1 MSMNR
6 NTVTKAKV
14 AALAV
19 AAILGAASVAMAAQ
33 PARQNRNAPAA
44 PAQQAPNFDA
54 VQIKVLP
61 IRDNIYM
68 LVGQGGN
75 ITLQVGEDGVLIV
88 DTQFAPLSDKIL
100 AEIRKISKAPIRFII
115 NTHGHG
121 DHTGGNANLAKAG
134 VSVAGGNML
143 GPLQVAAQGVG
154 GAAPAGA
161 SATILAHEN
170 VLMRME
176 QSIGGQ
182 PPAPADTLPTVTYI
196 GDWKDMFF
204 NGESIRLFHE
214 PNAHTDGDSM
224 VYFRRSDVLSVGDIY
239 NTNNYPIIDKAR
251 DGSIQGVLKALNHM
265 LEITIPKDRQEGG
278 TLVIPGHGRLSDE
291 ADLAEYRD
299 MVTIIHDRIKDMVDR
314 GLTLEQV
321 KAAKPTI
328 DYDPRYGSGNG
339 PGSTDRFIEIVYNDL
354 KAAK

>member
-6 NTVTKAKV
+6 NTVSKAKA

-19 AAILGAASVAMAAQ
+19 AAILGAASIAMAAQ
-33 PARQNRNAPAA
+33 PARQNRNTPAA
-44 PAQQAPNFDA
+44 PAQQAPNFDN

-100 AEIRKISKAPIRFII
+100 TEIRKISKAPIRFIL

-121 DHTGGNANLAKAG
+121 DHTGGNGNLSKAG
-134 VSVAGGNML
+134 ASVAGGNML
-143 GPLQVAAQGVG
+143 GPIAVAAQGQG
-154 GAAPAGA
+154 GSAPAGA
-161 SATILAHEN
+161 VATILAHEN
-170 VLMRME
+170 VLMRMQ

-182 PPAPADTLPTVTYI
+182 PPSPDDTLPNVTYI
-196 GDWKDMFF
+196 SEFKDMFF

-214 PNAHTDGDSM
+214 PNAHTDGDTI
-224 VYFRRSDVLSVGDIY
+224 VYFRRSDVLSVGDVY
-239 NTNNYPIIDKAR
+239 NTNSYPVIDKAR
-251 DGSIQGVLKALNHM
+251 DGNIKGILAALNHI
-265 LEITIPKDRQEGG
+265 LELTIPKDRQEGG

-291 ADLAEYRD
+291 ADVAEYRD
-299 MVTIIHDRIKDMVDR
+299 MVTIIHDRIKDMVGR

-339 PGSTDRFIEIVYNDL
+339 PGSTDRFVEIVYNDL

>member
-6 NTVTKAKV
+6 KTMKQARV
-14 AALAV
+14 AAVAV
-19 AAILGAASVAMAAQ
+19 AAILGAASLAMAAQ
-33 PARQNRNAPAA
+33 PARNRNAPAPA
-44 PAQQAPNFDA
+44 PQAPNFDN
-54 VQIKVLP
+54 VQINALQV
-61 IRDNIYM
+61 RDNIYM
-68 LVGQGGN
+68 LVGAGGN

-100 AEIRKISKAPIRFII
+100 AKIREISSGPIRFII

-121 DHTGGNANLAKAG
+121 DHTGGNGNLSKAG
-134 VSVAGGNML
+134 QSVAGGNML
-143 GPLQVAAQGVG
+143 GPLAVAAQGQG
-154 GAAPAGA
+154 AAAPAGA
-161 SATILAHEN
+161 VATILAHEN

-182 PPAPADTLPTVTYI
+182 PPAPADSLPNVTYI
-196 GDWKDMFF
+196 SEFKDMYF
-204 NGESIRLFHE
+204 NGESIRLMHE
-214 PNAHTDGDSM
+214 PNAHTDGDTM

-239 NTNNYPIIDKAR
+239 NTNNYPVIDKAR
-251 DGSIQGVLKALNHM
+251 DGSIQGVLRALNNM
-265 LEITIPKDRQEGG
+265 LAITIPKDRQEGG

-321 KAAKPTI
+321 RAAKPTI
-328 DYDPRYGSGNG
+328 DYDPRYGSGTG

-354 KAAK
+354 KAAT

>member
-6 NTVTKAKV
+6 KTVSKAKA

-19 AAILGAASVAMAAQ
+19 AAVLGAASIAMAAQ

-44 PAQQAPNFDA
+44 PAPQAPNFDA
-54 VQIKVLP
+54 VQIKVLQ

-100 AEIRKISKAPIRFII
+100 TEIRKISKGPIRFII

-121 DHTGGNANLAKAG
+121 DHTGGNGNLSKAG
-134 VSVAGGNML
+134 ASVAGGNML
-143 GPLQVAAQGVG
+143 GPLAVAAQGQG
-154 GAAPAGA
+154 AAAPAGA
-161 SATILAHEN
+161 VATILAHEN
-170 VLMRME
+170 VLTRMQE
-176 QSIGGQ
+176 SIGGQ
-182 PPAPADTLPTVTYI
+182 PPAPSESLPNVTYI

-204 NGESIRLFHE
+204 NGESIRLFYE

-239 NTNNYPIIDKAR
+239 NTNNYPVIDKAR
-251 DGSIQGVLKALNHM
+251 AGSIQGVLKALNHM

-278 TLVIPGHGRLSDE
+278 TVVIPGHGRVSDE

-321 KAAKPTI
+321 RAAKPTI

>member
-6 NTVTKAKV
+6 NTVSKAKV

-44 PAQQAPNFDA
+44 PAPQAPNFDA

-75 ITLQVGEDGVLIV
+75 ITLQVGDDGVLIV

-100 AEIRKISKAPIRFII
+100 TEIRKISKAPIRFII

-121 DHTGGNANLAKAG
+121 DHTGGNGNLSKAG
-134 VSVAGGNML
+134 ASVAGGNML
-143 GPLQVAAQGVG
+143 GPLAVAAQGQG

-161 SATILAHEN
+161 VATILAHEN
-170 VLMRME
+170 VLTRMQE
-176 QSIGGQ
+176 SIGGQ
-182 PPAPADTLPTVTYI
+182 PPAPADSLPNVTYI

-204 NGESIRLFHE
+204 NNESIRLFYE

-239 NTNNYPIIDKAR
+239 NTNNYPVIDKAR
-251 DGSIQGVLKALNHM
+251 AGSIQGVLKALNHM

>member
-6 NTVTKAKV
+6 KTMKQARV
-14 AALAV
+14 AAVAV
-19 AAILGAASVAMAAQ
+19 AAILGAASLAMAAQ
-33 PARQNRNAPAA
+33 PARNRNAPAPA
-44 PAQQAPNFDA
+44 PQAPNFDN
-54 VQIKVLP
+54 VQIQALQV
-61 IRDNIYM
+61 RENIYM
-68 LVGQGGN
+68 LVGAGGN

-100 AEIRKISKAPIRFII
+100 AKIREISNAPIRFII

-121 DHTGGNANLAKAG
+121 DHTGGNGNLSKAG
-134 VSVAGGNML
+134 QSVAGGNMM
-143 GPLQVAAQGVG
+143 GPLAVAAQGQG

-161 SATILAHEN
+161 VATILAHEN

-182 PPAPADTLPTVTYI
+182 PPAPADSLPNVTYI
-196 GDWKDMFF
+196 SEFKDMFF
-204 NGESIRLFHE
+204 NGESIRLSHE
-214 PNAHTDGDSM
+214 PNAHTDGDTM

-239 NTNNYPIIDKAR
+239 NTNNYPVIDKAR
-251 DGSIQGVLKALNHM
+251 DGSIQGVLRALNNM
-265 LEITIPKDRQEGG
+265 LAITIPKDRQEGG

-299 MVTIIHDRIKDMVDR
+299 MVTIIHDRIKEMVDR

-321 KAAKPTI
+321 RAAKPTI
-328 DYDPRYGSGNG
+328 DYDPRYGSGTG

-354 KAAK
+354 KAAT

>member
-6 NTVTKAKV
+6 NTVRHARV

-19 AAILGAASVAMAAQ
+19 AAVLGAASLAFAAQ
-33 PARQNRNAPAA
+33 PARNAPAA
-44 PAQQAPNFDA
+44 PAPQAPNFEN

-68 LVGQGGN
+68 LVGAGGN

-100 AEIRKISKAPIRFII
+100 TEIRKISSSPIRFII
-115 NTHGHG
+115 NTHAHG
-121 DHTGGNANLAKAG
+121 DHTGGNANLSKAG
-134 VSVAGGNML
+134 ASVAGGNML
-143 GPLQVAAQGVG
+143 GPLAVVAQGQ
-154 GAAPAGA
+154 GAQAPAGA
-161 SATILAHEN
+161 AATILAHEN
-170 VLMRME
+170 VLTRME
-176 QSIGGQ
+176 QQIGNQ
-182 PPAPADTLPTVTYI
+182 PPAPSDSLPTSTYI
-196 GDWKDMFF
+196 SEFKDMFF

-214 PNAHTDGDSM
+214 PNAHTDGDTA
-224 VYFRRSDVLSVGDIY
+224 VYFRRSDVLSVGDVY

-251 DGSIQGVLKALNHM
+251 DGSIQGVLKALNHF

-321 KAAKPTI
+321 RAAKPTI
-328 DYDPRYGSGNG
+328 DYDPRYGSGTG

-354 KAAK
+354 KSAT

>member
-1 MSMNR
+1 MN
-6 NTVTKAKV
+6 TKRMTR

-19 AAILGAASVAMAAQ
+19 AAVLGAATIAIAAQ

-44 PAQQAPNFDA
+44 PAQQAPNFDN

-75 ITLQVGEDGVLIV
+75 ITLQIGEDGVLIV

-100 AEIRKISKAPIRFII
+100 TEIRRISKAPIRFII
-115 NTHGHG
+115 DTHAHG
-121 DHTGGNANLAKAG
+121 DHTGGNGNLSKAG
-134 VSVAGGNML
+134 GSVAGGNML
-143 GPLQVAAQGVG
+143 GPLAVVAQGQG
-154 GAAPAGA
+154 GTPAGA
-161 SATILAHEN
+161 VATILAHEN
-170 VLMRME
+170 VLTRME
-176 QSIGGQ
+176 QQIGNT
-182 PPAPADTLPTVTYI
+182 PPAPAENLPNVTYI
-196 GDWKDMFF
+196 SEFKDMFF

-214 PNAHTDGDSM
+214 PDAHTDGDTI
-224 VYFRRSDVLSVGDIY
+224 VYFRRSDVLSVGDVY
-239 NTNNYPIIDKAR
+239 NTNNYPVIDKDRGGNIKGILA
-251 DGSIQGVLKALNHM
+251 ALNHI
-265 LEITIPKDRQEGG
+265 LELTIPKDRQEGG

-291 ADLAEYRD
+291 ADIAEYRD

-328 DYDPRYGSGNG
+328 DYDPRYGAGTG
-339 PGSTDRFIEIVYNDL
+339 PGSTDRFIEIIYNDL
-354 KAAK
+354 KKGA